1 MDKQSSFYIKK
12 LTLLG
17 AISNIILAII
27 KIVGGFMGHSHA
39 LISDGIHSFADL
51 ITDGAILFAARMS
64 TRKANTKYPYGYAR
78 IETLTTGIVALLLL
92 LTGLG
97 IIYDASESLFIPKEA
112 QSPSYFV
119 IYIASIALLIKE
131 FLFRLTNRFA
141 QKAQSPLLK
150 ATAWHHRSDAATSLV
165 VLIGIL
171 GATLGYLHSDAF
183 AAIVVAV
190 IIIKMGWELIS
201 SSFKEL
207 LDVGLSPAALSE
219 IRAVTLNESGVRAI
233 HQLRTR
239 FMAGRVFLDM
249 HLLVSP
255 YLSVSEGHYIAA
267 KVHRELM
274 KNISNLAD
282 VTIHVDPEEDD
293 DEEETTTHT
302 LNLPSREKLIPLLK
316 ERWGNLLSNNAY
328 QKLILTYL
336 SGKISIHIGIPSEK
350 LNDLVC
356 AENLLRE
363 LKTRLNDLDF
373 IQKITL
379 SVDLHE

>member
-1 MDKQSSFYIKK
+1 MDKQSSSYIKQ

-17 AISNIILAII
+17 AISNVILAII
-27 KIVGGFMGHSHA
+27 KIVGGLVGHSHA
-39 LISDGIHSFADL
+39 LISDGVHSFADL

-112 QSPSYFV
+112 QSPSSFV

-141 QKAQSPLLK
+141 QKTQSSLLK

-207 LDVGLSPAALSE
+207 LDVGLSPTALSE
-219 IRAVTLNESGVRAI
+219 IRAVTLNETGVRAI

-239 FMAGRVFLDM
+239 FMAGRIFLDM

-293 DEEETTTHT
+293 DEETTTHI
-302 LNLPSREKLIPLLK
+302 LNLPSRETLIPLLK

-328 QKLILTYL
+328 QKLVLTYL
-336 SGKISIHIGIPSEK
+336 SGKISIQIGIPSEK
-350 LNDLVC
+350 LNDLLC

-363 LKTRLNDLDF
+363 LKIRLSDLDF
-373 IQKITL
+373 IQKVTL